1 MKQTPPVYRA
11 VAWVLSLTKP
21 LGLYIHIPFCKQKCN
36 YCDFYSVAVDSKTKR
51 DYVTALQRE
60 IKQWGDK
67 LGRPIDTVYF
77 GGGTP
82 SLLAEFLP
90 EIMSAVKS
98 SFKVLEDAEITMEM
112 NPGDNAEEV
121 LNFALKAGV
130 NRLSIGAQSGDNEE
144 LNTLGRRHTAKE
156 TAQTVRIA
164 RDLGFNNISLDI
176 MLALPAST
184 HESLKKSLDFVTDQN
199 PEHISA
205 YILKIEE
212 NTPFHKICDT
222 LNLPDE
228 DTTADQY
235 LQMCEYLENKGYEHY
250 EISNFCKKGMT
261 SRHNLK
267 YWELEEYLG
276 IGPAAHSFVDG
287 KRFFYRRNLADFING
302 SSPLPD
308 GIGGT
313 EAERIMLSLRL
324 NKGLKIEFNRKLK
337 NKCDLLEKNGLLNLY
352 ENRIVLTDKGML
364 LSNSIITEIL
374 ECVI

>member
-1 MKQTPPVYRA
+1 M
-11 VAWVLSLTKP
+11 
-21 LGLYIHIPFCKQKCN
+21 
-36 YCDFYSVAVDSKTKR
+36 AVDSKTKR

-90 EIMSAVKS
+90 EITEAIKS
-98 SFKVLEDAEITMEM
+98 SFKVLEGAEITMEM
-112 NPGDNAEEV
+112 NPGDNAEKV
-121 LNFALKAGV
+121 LNFALKSGV

-144 LNTLGRRHTAKE
+144 LKILGRRHTAEE

-164 RDLGFNNISLDI
+164 RALGFNNISLDI
-176 MLALPAST
+176 MLGLPAST
-184 HESLKKSLDFVTDQN
+184 PESLKKSLDFVTNLN

-212 NTPFHKICDT
+212 KTPFHKICDT

-228 DTTADQY
+228 DKTADQY

-250 EISNFCKKGMT
+250 EISNFCKKGMM

-276 IGPAAHSFVDG
+276 VGPAAHSFVDG

-302 SSPLPD
+302 SSPVSD
-308 GIGGT
+308 GMGGT
-313 EAERIMLSLRL
+313 EEEKIMLSLRL
-324 NKGLKIEFNRKLK
+324 NKGLEIEFNPKLK
-337 NKCDLLEKNGLLNLY
+337 LKCDLLEKNGLLY
-352 ENRIVLTDKGML
+352 TDKNRIVLTDKGML

>member
-90 EIMSAVKS
+90 EIMKAIKS
-98 SFKVLEDAEITMEM
+98 SFKVLEGTEITMEM
-112 NPGDNAEEV
+112 NPGDNAEKV
-121 LNFALKAGV
+121 LNYALKSGV
-130 NRLSIGAQSGDNEE
+130 NRLSIGAQSGNNEE
-144 LNTLGRRHTAKE
+144 LKILGRRHTAEE

-164 RDLGFNNISLDI
+164 RALGFNNISLDI

-184 HESLKKSLDFVTDQN
+184 LESLKKSLDFVTDLN

-205 YILKIEE
+205 YILKIED

-228 DTTADQY
+228 DKTADQY

-250 EISNFCKKGMT
+250 EISNFCKKGMM
-261 SRHNLK
+261 SRHNIK

-308 GIGGT
+308 GMGGT
-313 EAERIMLSLRL
+313 EEEKIMLSLRL
-324 NKGLKIEFNRKLK
+324 NKGLEIEFNPKLK
-337 NKCDLLEKNGLLNLY
+337 LKCDLLEKNGLLY
-352 ENRIVLTDKGML
+352 TDKNRIVLTDKGML

>member
-1 MKQTPPVYRA
+1 M
-11 VAWVLSLTKP
+11 
-21 LGLYIHIPFCKQKCN
+21 
-36 YCDFYSVAVDSKTKR
+36 AVDSKTKR

-112 NPGDNAEEV
+112 NPGDNAEKV

-176 MLALPAST
+176 MLALPSST
-184 HESLKKSLDFVTDQN
+184 PESLKKSLDFVTDLN

-302 SSPLPD
+302 SSPVSD
-308 GIGGT
+308 GMGGT
-313 EAERIMLSLRL
+313 EEEKIMLSLRL
-324 NKGLKIEFNRKLK
+324 NKGLEIEFNPRLKL
-337 NKCDLLEKNGLLNLY
+337 KCDLLEKNGLLY
-352 ENRIVLTDKGML
+352 TDKNRIVLTDKGML

>member
-1 MKQTPPVYRA
+1 MPPRFPA
-11 VAWVLSLTKP
+11 VVWVLSLTEP

-90 EIMSAVKS
+90 EIMEKVKS
-98 SFKVLEDAEITMEM
+98 SFKVLEGAEITMEM
-112 NPGDNAEEV
+112 NPGDNAEYV
-121 LNFALKAGV
+121 LNFALKSGV

-144 LNTLGRRHTAKE
+144 LKILGRRHTAEE

-164 RDLGFNNISLDI
+164 RALGFNNISLDI

-184 HESLKKSLDFVTDQN
+184 PESLKKSLDFVTDLN

-212 NTPFHKICDT
+212 KTPFHKICDT

-228 DTTADQY
+228 DKTADQY

-250 EISNFCKKGMT
+250 EISNFCKKGLM

-276 IGPAAHSFVDG
+276 VGPAAHSFVDG

-302 SSPLPD
+302 SSPVSD
-308 GIGGT
+308 GMGGT
-313 EAERIMLSLRL
+313 EEERIMLSLRL
-324 NKGLKIEFNRKLK
+324 NNGLEIEFNPKLRL
-337 NKCDLLEKNGLLNLY
+337 KCDLLEKNGLLKLY
-352 ENRIVLTDKGML
+352 GNRIVLTDKGML

-374 ECVI
+374 ECFI

>member
-1 MKQTPPVYRA
+1 MPPRFPA
-11 VAWVLSLTKP
+11 VVWVLSLTEP

-90 EIMSAVKS
+90 EIMEKVKS
-98 SFKVLEDAEITMEM
+98 SFKVLEGAEITMEM
-112 NPGDNAEEV
+112 NPGDNSEKV
-121 LNFALKAGV
+121 LNFALKSGV

-144 LNTLGRRHTAKE
+144 LVILGRRHTAE
-156 TAQTVRIA
+156 EPAQTVRIA
-164 RDLGFNNISLDI
+164 RALGFNNISLDI

-184 HESLKKSLDFVTDQN
+184 PESLRKSLDFVTDLN

-212 NTPFHKICDT
+212 NTPLHKICDK

-228 DTTADQY
+228 DKTSDQY
-235 LQMCEYLENKGYEHY
+235 LQMCEYL
-250 EISNFCKKGMT
+250 
-261 SRHNLK
+261 
-267 YWELEEYLG
+267 
-276 IGPAAHSFVDG
+276 
-287 KRFFYRRNLADFING
+287 
-302 SSPLPD
+302 
-308 GIGGT
+308 
-313 EAERIMLSLRL
+313 
-324 NKGLKIEFNRKLK
+324 
-337 NKCDLLEKNGLLNLY
+337 
-352 ENRIVLTDKGML
+352 
-364 LSNSIITEIL
+364 
-374 ECVI
+374 

>member
-1 MKQTPPVYRA
+1 MPPRFPA
-11 VAWVLSLTKP
+11 VVWVLSLTKP
-21 LGLYIHIPFCKQKCN
+21 FGLYIHIPFCKQKCN

-90 EIMSAVKS
+90 EITEAIKS
-98 SFKVLEDAEITMEM
+98 SFKVLEGAEITMEM
-112 NPGDNAEEV
+112 NPGDNSEKV
-121 LNFALKAGV
+121 LNFALKSGV

-144 LNTLGRRHTAKE
+144 LKILGRRHTAEE

-164 RDLGFNNISLDI
+164 RALGFNNISLDI
-176 MLALPAST
+176 MLGLPSST
-184 HESLKKSLDFVTDQN
+184 PESLKKSLDFITNLN

-212 NTPFHKICDT
+212 NTLFHKIYDT

-228 DTTADQY
+228 DKTADQY

-250 EISNFCKKGMT
+250 EISNFCKKGLM

-276 IGPAAHSFVDG
+276 VGPAAHSFVEG

-302 SSPLPD
+302 SSPVSD
-308 GIGGT
+308 GMGGT
-313 EAERIMLSLRL
+313 EEERIMLSLRL
-324 NKGLKIEFNRKLK
+324 NKGLEIEFNPKLRL
-337 NKCDLLEKNGLLNLY
+337 KCDLLEKNGLLKLY
-352 ENRIVLTDKGML
+352 GNRIVLTDKGML

-374 ECVI
+374 ECFI

>member
-1 MKQTPPVYRA
+1 MPPQFPA
-11 VAWVLSLTKP
+11 VVWVLSLTKP

-82 SLLAEFLP
+82 SLLTEFLP
-90 EIMSAVKS
+90 EIMKAVKS
-98 SFKVLEDAEITMEM
+98 SFKVSETAEITMEM
-112 NPGDNAEEV
+112 NPGDNAEKV
-121 LNFALKAGV
+121 LKWALKSGV
-130 NRLSIGAQSGDNEE
+130 NRLSIGAQSGNNEE
-144 LNTLGRRHTAKE
+144 LGILGRRHTAEE
-156 TAQTVRIA
+156 TVQTVRLA

-176 MLALPAST
+176 MLGLPHST
-184 HESLKKSLDFVTDQN
+184 PESLNKSLDFITNLN

-212 NTPFHKICDT
+212 NTPFHKMYDT

-228 DTTADQY
+228 DKTADQY
-235 LQMCEYLENKGYEHY
+235 LQMCEYLESKGYEHY
-250 EISNFCKKGMT
+250 EISNFCKKDMM

-276 IGPAAHSFVDG
+276 IGPAAHSYVDG
-287 KRFFYRRNLADFING
+287 KRFFYRRNLADFIEG
-302 SSPLPD
+302 SSPVSD

-324 NKGLKIEFNRKLK
+324 GKGLKIEFNRKLRI
-337 NKCDLLEKNGLLNLY
+337 KCDLLEKNGLLKTDK
-352 ENRIVLTDKGML
+352 NRIILTDKGML

>member
-36 YCDFYSVAVDSKTKR
+36 YCDFYSVAVGSKTKR

-98 SFKVLEDAEITMEM
+98 SFKVLEGAEITMEM

-144 LNTLGRRHTAKE
+144 LGILGRRHTAEE

-164 RDLGFNNISLDI
+164 RALGFNNISLDI
-176 MLALPAST
+176 MLGLPNST
-184 HESLKKSLDFVTDQN
+184 PESLKKSLDFVTNLN
-199 PEHISA
+199 PKHISA

-212 NTPFHKICDT
+212 NTPFHKMYDT

-228 DTTADQY
+228 DKTADQY

-287 KRFFYRRNLADFING
+287 KRFFYRRNLTDFING
-302 SSPLPD
+302 STPLPD